1 MNVGGMARRTGGW
14 LAAAMVAVVW
24 AVTAFSTAPGGA
36 SVAPRDPVAN
46 VSLPASLASA
56 GQGQCRAEPIDDS
69 TACTQALLAEINYGL
84 ATEGLSPIALPSNW
98 ASLTVGEQIFVIV
111 DLERVDRGL
120 QPFLGLSFFWNVDA
134 QIGASENADPP
145 SPSGYPW
152 VATEWAG
159 GSADESALEADYIW
173 MYDDGFGGPNID
185 CQTAD
190 ASGCWVHRDNILSEG
205 SCTTCSVGAGYAV
218 VDGVASMAA
227 IFVETSGA
235 PPAMQFTWADNVAPY
250 LRGAQGAAPV
260 APSSSPSATGGY
272 REVASDGGVFALA
285 SPYDGSMGGTSLD
298 APIVGIALDPWTG
311 GYWEVAS
318 DGGVFAFHAPY
329 FGSMGGTPLNA
340 PIVGIA
346 ADVATG
352 GYWEVA
358 SDGGV
363 FAFHAPFFG
372 SMGGTPLNA
381 PIVGMVADPA
391 AGGYEEVASDG
402 GVFSFHAPFYGS
414 MGGTPL
420 DAPIVGIAL
429 DPWTGG
435 YWEVAS
441 DGGVF
446 AFHAPF
452 FGSMG
457 GSALSAPVV
466 GMAADPAAGGY
477 WEVARDGGIFSFHAP
492 FFGSMGGTRLN
503 APVVGIAL

>member
-1 MNVGGMARRTGGW
+1 MARRTGGW
-14 LAAAMVAVVW
+14 LAAALVAVVW
-24 AVTAFSTAPGGA
+24 GITTLSPSPGGA
-36 SVAPRDPVAN
+36 AVAPRGDPVAN

-56 GQGQCRAEPIDDS
+56 GARACQVEPTDDS

-84 ATEGLSPIALPSNW
+84 ATEGLAPIALPSNW
-98 ASLTVGEQIFVIV
+98 ASLTVAEQIFVIV

-120 QPFLGLSFFWNVDA
+120 QPFLGLSFFWNVEA
-134 QIGASENADPP
+134 QIGAAANADPP
-145 SPSGYPW
+145 TPTGYPW

-185 CQTAD
+185 CQTAN
-190 ASGCWVHRDNILSEG
+190 AAGCWVHRDNILSVG

-227 IFVETSGA
+227 VFVESSGA
-235 PPAMQFTWADNVAPY
+235 PPFLSFTWAGNVAPY
-250 LRGAQGAAPV
+250 LGRAPPPV
-260 APSSSPSATGGY
+260 AAVSSPSATGGY

-285 SPYDGSMGGTSLD
+285 SPFDGSMGGSALD

-318 DGGVFAFHAPY
+318 DGGVFAFNAPY
-329 FGSMGGTPLNA
+329 FGSMGGQPLDA

-358 SDGGV
+358 RDGGV
-363 FAFHAPFFG
+363 FAFHAPFYG
-372 SMGGTPLNA
+372 SMGGTRLNA
-381 PIVGMVADPA
+381 PIVGIVADPA
-391 AGGYEEVASDG
+391 AGGYQEVASDG

-414 MGGTPL
+414 MGGTRL
-420 DAPIVGIAL
+420 NAPIVGIAL

-477 WEVARDGGIFSFHAP
+477 WEVARDGGVFSFHAP
-492 FFGSMGGTRLN
+492 FFGSMGGQPLD
-503 APVVGIAL
+503 APIVGIAL